1 MGVFFRLYQY
11 QTLIYRFFRLYNNI
25 QPASGLTWG
34 SDFYLF
40 REGIKPMWEHPD
52 NVKGGR
58 WLTVIERTKR
68 AERLDVCWLELMMA
82 LLGEQFD
89 DMGSEIC
96 GAAVNVRQKGDKVRD
111 SILQRYGYMFCR
123 FQIALW
129 TRDSSKDDVNLA
141 IGHIMREKL
150 LMSDNEQIKYEVHK
164 DASARNCSVIKPK
177 LALPPQ
183 VTKAPKQSSSNQA
196 ATASNNQPVAT

>member
-1 MGVFFRLYQY
+1 MFEVFTHDFNHKFY
-11 QTLIYRFFRLYNNI
+11 RLYNNV

-68 AERLDVCWLELMMA
+68 TERLDVCWLELMMA

-89 DMGSEIC
+89 NMGSEIC
-96 GAAVNVRQKGDKVRD
+96 GAAVNVRQKGDKVGK
-111 SILQRYGYMFCR
+111 I
-123 FQIALW
+123 
-129 TRDSSKDDVNLA
+129 
-141 IGHIMREKL
+141 
-150 LMSDNEQIKYEVHK
+150 
-164 DASARNCSVIKPK
+164 
-177 LALPPQ
+177 
-183 VTKAPKQSSSNQA
+183 
-196 ATASNNQPVAT
+196 